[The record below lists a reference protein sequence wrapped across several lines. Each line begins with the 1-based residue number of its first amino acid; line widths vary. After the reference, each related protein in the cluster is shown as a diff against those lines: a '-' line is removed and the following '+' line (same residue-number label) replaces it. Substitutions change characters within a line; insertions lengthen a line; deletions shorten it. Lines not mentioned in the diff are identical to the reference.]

1 MATQITTQDVYN
13 ATGVEDGASLMKA
26 IRNSSSQLFQ
36 AHVPLPNAE
45 NVQQVGAGLTRLD
58 VVQNEFIA
66 TLVDRIGKVVIK
78 YKSFNNPLSMFKRG
92 DFPLGRTIEEIWV
105 DIAEEHTFDP
115 DASVTN
121 VFRQEKPDV
130 LARFHEINREGYY
143 KQTIQEAWLEK
154 AFTSWDKFSEFV
166 AGVMNAIYAADE
178 IGEFE
183 YMKLLITNYYNKEL
197 FKEIVVGEINSTNVK
212 PFVQT
217 VKGTSNMIEFPSR
230 EYNAAGVMQSTQKGS
245 QYVIIDALTDAA
257 MDTEVLAS
265 AFNMDKV
272 TFLGHKIVIDKFHDP
287 NIVAVMVDAEWF
299 MVYDKLY
306 KMTSLYNPEGL
317 YWNYWLH
324 HHQLLSTSQFSNA
337 IAFVREGSV
346 PVESVEFAST
356 TSDLIVG
363 AEATTNITFNP
374 DTATNQNGGVYSTN
388 ESVATVELVTQDGS
402 VTGVKV
408 TAVGVG
414 QALVVFKSTSG
425 GKETTLLVTVTTDP
439 ATV

>member
-1 MATQITTQDVYN
+1 MATQVTRQDVYN
-13 ATGVEDGASLMKA
+13 ATGTENGAQLMSA

-36 AHVPLPNAE
+36 SHVPLPNAE
-45 NVQQVGAGLTRLD
+45 NVQQVGQGLTKLD
-58 VVQNEFIA
+58 TIQNEFMG

-78 YKSFNNPLSMFKRG
+78 YKSFNNPLKMFKRG

-105 DIAEEHTFDP
+105 DIAEEHLFDP

-130 LARFHEINREGYY
+130 LAKFHEINREGYY
-143 KQTIQEAWLEK
+143 KQTVQEAWLEK

-197 FKEIVVGEINSTNVK
+197 FHEIPVGEINSTNAK
-212 PFVQT
+212 PFVQKL
-217 VKGTSNMIEFPSR
+217 KGTSNLIEFPSR
-230 EYNAAGVMQSTQKGS
+230 EYNAAGVMQSTQKS
-245 QYVIIDALTDAA
+245 EQYVIIDALTDAII
-257 MDTEVLAS
+257 DTEVLAS

-272 TFLGHKIVIDKFHDP
+272 TFLGHKIVIDKFHDE
-287 NIVAVMVDAEWF
+287 NIVAALVDSEWF

-306 KMTSLYNPEGL
+306 KMTNLYNPEGL

-337 IAFVREGSV
+337 ITFVKEGTV
-346 PVESVEFAST
+346 PVETVEFAS
-356 TSDLIVG
+356 
-363 AEATTNITFNP
+363 ATTDVVKGDETTVNLTFNP
-374 DTATNQNGGVYSTN
+374 EEATNQNGGIVSTN
-388 ESVATVELVTQDGS
+388 ESVATVELVTAEGK
-402 VTGVKV
+402 VTGAKI
-408 TAVGVG
+408 TAVEVG
-414 QALVVFKSTSG
+414 QALVTFTSTSG
-425 GKETTLLVTVTTDP
+425 GKQTTLLVTVTDNEE
-439 ATV
+439 